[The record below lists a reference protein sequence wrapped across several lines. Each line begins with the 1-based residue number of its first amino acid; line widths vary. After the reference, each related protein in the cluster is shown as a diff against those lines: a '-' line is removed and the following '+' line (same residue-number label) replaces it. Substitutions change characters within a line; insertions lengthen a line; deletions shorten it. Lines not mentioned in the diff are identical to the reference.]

1 MLIVSKTMQLYEM
14 EEIKCGMLMYAK
26 HRTWEKGER
35 GFITYADE
43 ELIIVQY
50 YPGIGNVTNH
60 LKLYAKEV
68 VAGEWEVRWS
78 DDLSDIHKYPEV
90 EVNP

>member
-1 MLIVSKTMQLYEM
+1 MLITNETTQHYNT

-35 GFITYADE
+35 GFITYADRD
-43 ELIIVQY
+43 LIIVQY

-60 LKLYAKEV
+60 FKLYAKEV
-68 VAGEWEVRWS
+68 AADEWEIRWS
-78 DDLSDIHKYPEV
+78 DDLSDIHAYPEP
-90 EVNP
+90 EVTV